1 MPVLVGDSEFEPLWQ
16 ELARQVSVLGVR
28 AYSMDA
34 DRNDVPQQFELSGY
48 PSVFFVPGVDAAAPV
63 RFSLDGNRTVA
74 ALLDFVQQ
82 QLQSHPGPASVAE
95 ASVDAAGASTHQQQR
110 RRKPSSKTK
119 RRRKRRGKKRKKRT
133 TRA

>member
-48 PSVFFVPGVDAAAPV
+48 PSVFFVPGVDPAAPV

-74 ALLDFVQQ
+74 ALFDFVQQ
-82 QLQSHPGPASVAE
+82 QLQSHPGSASVAE
-95 ASVDAAGASTHQQQR
+95 ASVDAAGASTHQQR
-110 RRKPSSKTK
+110 RRKSSSKAK
-119 RRRKRRGKKRKKRT
+119 RRRKRRGKKGRKRA